1 MISDAAAWDDA
12 RVRELHR
19 GAEPHERAGRE
30 RVDRDDRVGL
40 HRAHRAAQRLHRL
53 NARPAQNARCQHAD
67 RAKCGKRA
75 VLPQMA
81 RYKHMLRTPRPDG
94 VRRHIRVA
102 ESRDEHA
109 FHILAEQRPEFRPHG
124 ARRAFEHIVCVF
136 LQRREVERHIPS
148 AGLAEL
154 ARRAL
159 GVDAHARHAAPA
171 AKNRPA
177 VHAGERLR
185 AAFRAEQLVR
195 LHGKIGAVLEHF
207 ASLLL
212 LNLVFLSYFIHKV
225 LCHTKKSENFE
236 KMLAI
241 SCILC

>member
-1 MISDAAAWDDA
+1 MIAHAAAWDDA

-30 RVDRDDRVGL
+30 RVDRDDRVGCT
-40 HRAHRAAQRLHRL
+40 
-53 NARPAQNARCQHAD
+53 ARTVPRSVSIASMPVRPKTPGVSTLTEQNAENAPFCRRWRVTSTCSALLGPM
-67 RAKCGKRA
+67 ASGVIFA
-75 VLPQMA
+75 LPSPATSTLFTFSPSSALSSAPTA
-81 RYKHMLRTPRPDG
+81 RDARSST
-94 VRRHIRVA
+94 
-102 ESRDEHA
+102 SSA
-109 FHILAEQRPEFRPHG
+109 FFCSGE
-124 ARRAFEHIVCVF
+124 
-136 LQRREVERHIPS
+136 EVDRHIPP

-177 VHAGERLR
+177 VHAGECLR
-185 AAFRAEQLVR
+185 AASRAEQLVR

-212 LNLVFLSYFIHKV
+212 LNLVFLPYFIHKV